1 MGEAP
6 TSVAATLDTAA
17 MAALRSSVAGRVVTP
32 ADDDYDRARR
42 IFFDGY
48 ERRPAAI
55 VRVADVDDVP
65 PVLDVAR
72 STGVPLAIRS
82 GGHSVHAVCDDGI
95 VLDLSGLRALDIAPE
110 RRTATAQPGVTAA
123 QYTNAAAAF
132 GLATSFGDTGSVGL
146 GGLVL
151 GGGIG
156 FLVRKH
162 GLTIDDL
169 TAVEM
174 ITSSGEQLRVDG
186 CSHADLFWALRGGGG
201 NFGVV
206 TRLHLRLHRVDPIVG
221 GTLILPATP
230 ATIAGFLVAAD
241 AAPDELS
248 TKVNVMPIPPMPG
261 VAEEHYGRMGLWA
274 TMVFAGNIGTAET
287 VYAPFRALATPLAD
301 LIRTM
306 PYAQIFEPDDEN
318 YHPRAMSRTFF
329 TDELLD
335 EKKAAALLAHLD
347 SSTAMVPVAQLRVL
361 GGAMTQVPEDAT
373 AFAHR
378 GRKMM
383 VSVAAVHE
391 SPDET
396 DAHRSWVDGI
406 AAELRS
412 PRPGAYVN
420 FLYDDGPARL
430 GEAYPPWTWDRLARI
445 KQRYDPTNLFRV
457 NVNVPPG
464 AAHPGPSD
472 G

>member
-1 MGEAP
+1 MGKAP
-6 TSVAATLDTAA
+6 TPLAATLDTAA
-17 MAALRSSVAGRVVTP
+17 VTALRRLVTGRVITP
-32 ADDDYDRARR
+32 TDHDYDRARR

-48 ERRPAAI
+48 EGRPAAI
-55 VRVADVDDVP
+55 VRVVDVEDVP
-65 PVLDVAR
+65 PVLDIAR
-72 STGVPLAIRS
+72 RTGVPLAIRS
-82 GGHSVHAVCDDGI
+82 GGHSLHAVCDDGI
-95 VLDLSGLRALDIAPE
+95 VLDLSGLRALDIVPE
-110 RRTATAQPGVTAA
+110 SRTAAAQPGVTAA
-123 QYTNAAAAF
+123 QYTNAAGAF

-169 TAVEM
+169 IAVEM
-174 ITSSGEQLRVDG
+174 ITSSGDRLRIDAD
-186 CSHADLFWALRGGGG
+186 SHADLFWALRGGGG

-206 TRLHLRLHRVDPIVG
+206 TRLHLRLHRVAPIVG
-221 GTLILPATP
+221 GTLVLPATP
-230 ATIAGFLVAAD
+230 ATIAGFLAAAD
-241 AAPDELS
+241 SAPDELS
-248 TKVNVMPIPPMPG
+248 TKVNVMPIPPLPG
-261 VAEEHYGRMGLWA
+261 VPEEHHGRMGLLA
-274 TMVFAGNIGTAET
+274 TMVFAGDVGSAESI
-287 VYAPFRALATPLAD
+287 YAPFRALATPLAD
-301 LIRTM
+301 LIHTM

-335 EKKAAALLAHLD
+335 ETKAEALLAHLG
-347 SSTAMVPVAQLRVL
+347 SSTALVPVAQLRVL
-361 GGAMTQVPEDAT
+361 GGAMAQVAEDAT

-383 VSVAAVHE
+383 ISVAAVHE

-396 DAHRSWVDGI
+396 DTHRSWADNFV
-406 AAELRS
+406 AEQRS
-412 PRPGAYVN
+412 SQPGAYVN
-420 FLYDDGPARL
+420 FLYDDGPDRR
-430 GEAYPPWTWDRLARI
+430 GEAYPRRTWDRLARI

-457 NVNVPPG
+457 NVNIPPG

-472 G
+472 R